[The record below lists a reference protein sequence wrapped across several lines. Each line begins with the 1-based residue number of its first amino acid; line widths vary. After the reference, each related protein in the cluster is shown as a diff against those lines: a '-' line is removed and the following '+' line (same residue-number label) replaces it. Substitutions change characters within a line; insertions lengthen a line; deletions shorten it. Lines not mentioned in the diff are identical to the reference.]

1 MIDRFAAK
9 SSGLPSGDENS
20 SEDSLPKRRE
30 RKTTLRSPRR
40 NVPNVKRT
48 SSSSSEISEKEVEKA
63 KTLKRKTPPQTL
75 SSSEDSD
82 GESLPKKEK
91 KSEVEKRVNV
101 DKGKTLLGKKK
112 IIKRGVPKKSP
123 LKQPNKP
130 NTTLSS
136 DSDENCALNDTK
148 DSLTNYSGLHLKS
161 DSSDKN
167 VKVDNSLKVESDDDI
182 LCIHQEI
189 KVSPS
194 GSLNNYSNSCVTSKS
209 LILPRIPSKNS
220 TETIGSHK
228 RSPNSEVTKDILKID
243 DDSDTEPVN
252 LKEEALKR
260 NARTSKMLKEV
271 SHKRSKRFSSNSS
284 NTDVNRTSSYE
295 ESEKNKIL
303 SDLELSG
310 DTKEFSSSCDS
321 ENAKVTVAKRSKTP
335 SGADD
340 AVIVINEESEA
351 SNPLTNK
358 RILSESSQDS
368 FDSDEVTILCK
379 YKFLYIISI

>member
-1 MIDRFAAK
+1 MFQVIDRFAAK
-9 SSGLPSGDENS
+9 SSGLPSEDEKS
-20 SEDSLPKRRE
+20 SEDSHPKRRE

-40 NVPNVKRT
+40 NVPNAKRT
-48 SSSSSEISEKEVEKA
+48 SSSSSEISEKEVEKV

-82 GESLPKKEK
+82 GESKPKKEK
-91 KSEVEKRVNV
+91 KSVVEKPVNV

-123 LKQPNKP
+123 LKTPNKP

-136 DSDENCALNDTK
+136 DSDENDTK
-148 DSLTNYSGLHLKS
+148 DSFTNYLGQHLKS
-161 DSSDKN
+161 DAEDKN
-167 VKVDNSLKVESDDDI
+167 VKVDNNLKVESDDDI
-182 LCIHQEI
+182 QCIEI
-189 KVSPS
+189 KVSPN
-194 GSLNNYSNSCVTSKS
+194 GSLNNYSNSGVKSKS

-220 TETIGSHK
+220 IETIGSIK

-252 LKEEALKR
+252 LKEEVLKR
-260 NARTSKMLKEV
+260 NAGTIKMLKEL
-271 SHKRSKRFSSNSS
+271 SHKRSKRFSSNS
-284 NTDVNRTSSYE
+284 NTDVNRTSSDE

-321 ENAKVTVAKRSKTP
+321 ENAKVTIAKGSKTP

-379 YKFLYIISI
+379 YSSLYY

>member
-9 SSGLPSGDENS
+9 SSGLPSGDEES
-20 SEDSLPKRRE
+20 SEDSHPKRRE

-40 NVPNVKRT
+40 NVPNAKRT

-63 KTLKRKTPPQTL
+63 KTLKRKTPPTTL

-82 GESLPKKEK
+82 GESKPKKEK
-91 KSEVEKRVNV
+91 MSVVEKHVNV

-112 IIKRGVPKKSP
+112 IIKRGVPKKLP

-136 DSDENCALNDTK
+136 DSEENCALNDTK
-148 DSLTNYSGLHLKS
+148 DSSTNYLGLNLKS
-161 DSSDKN
+161 DSEDKN
-167 VKVDNSLKVESDDDI
+167 VKVDNNLKVESDDDI
-182 LCIHQEI
+182 QCIKEI
-189 KVSPS
+189 KVSPN
-194 GSLNNYSNSCVTSKS
+194 GSLNNYSNSFVKSKS
-209 LILPRIPSKNS
+209 LILPRIPSKKS
-220 TETIGSHK
+220 TETIGSNK
-228 RSPNSEVTKDILKID
+228 KSPNSEVTKDILKID

-260 NARTSKMLKEV
+260 NAGTIKMLKDV
-271 SHKRSKRFSSNSS
+271 SHKRSKRFSSNS
-284 NTDVNRTSSYE
+284 NTDVNRTSSDE

-310 DTKEFSSSCDS
+310 DTKELSSSCDS
-321 ENAKVTVAKRSKTP
+321 ENAKVTVAKGSKTP

-379 YKFLYIISI
+379 YQFLYIISI

>member
-9 SSGLPSGDENS
+9 SSGLPSEDEKS
-20 SEDSLPKRRE
+20 SEDSHPKRRE

-40 NVPNVKRT
+40 NVPNAKRT

-82 GESLPKKEK
+82 GESKPKKEK
-91 KSEVEKRVNV
+91 KSVVEKPVNV

-136 DSDENCALNDTK
+136 DSDENDTK
-148 DSLTNYSGLHLKS
+148 DSFTNYLGQHLKS
-161 DSSDKN
+161 DAEDKN
-167 VKVDNSLKVESDDDI
+167 VKVDNNLKVESDDDI
-182 LCIHQEI
+182 QCIKEI
-189 KVSPS
+189 KVSPN
-194 GSLNNYSNSCVTSKS
+194 GSLNNYSNSGVKSKS

-220 TETIGSHK
+220 TETIGSIK

-252 LKEEALKR
+252 LKEEVLKR
-260 NARTSKMLKEV
+260 NAGTIKMLKEL
-271 SHKRSKRFSSNSS
+271 SHKRSKRFSSNS
-284 NTDVNRTSSYE
+284 NTDVNRTSSDE

-321 ENAKVTVAKRSKTP
+321 ENAKVTIAKGSKTP

-379 YKFLYIISI
+379 YSSLYY

>member
-9 SSGLPSGDENS
+9 SSGLPSGDEES
-20 SEDSLPKRRE
+20 SEDSHPKRRE

-40 NVPNVKRT
+40 NVPNAKRT

-82 GESLPKKEK
+82 GESKPKKEK
-91 KSEVEKRVNV
+91 ESVVEKHVNV

-112 IIKRGVPKKSP
+112 IIKRGVPKKLP

-148 DSLTNYSGLHLKS
+148 NSFTNYLGRNLKS
-161 DSSDKN
+161 DSEDKN
-167 VKVDNSLKVESDDDI
+167 VKVDNNLKVESDDDI
-182 LCIHQEI
+182 LCIKEI
-189 KVSPS
+189 KVSPN
-194 GSLNNYSNSCVTSKS
+194 GSLNNYSKS

-220 TETIGSHK
+220 TETIGSNK
-228 RSPNSEVTKDILKID
+228 KSPNSEVTKYILKID

-260 NARTSKMLKEV
+260 NAGTIKMLKDV
-271 SHKRSKRFSSNSS
+271 SHKRSKRFSSNS
-284 NTDVNRTSSYE
+284 NTDVNRTSSDE

-310 DTKEFSSSCDS
+310 DTKELSSSCDS
-321 ENAKVTVAKRSKTP
+321 ENAKGSKTP

-379 YKFLYIISI
+379 YQFLYIISI

>member
-9 SSGLPSGDENS
+9 SSGLPSGDEES
-20 SEDSLPKRRE
+20 SEDSHPKRRE

-40 NVPNVKRT
+40 NAPNAKRT
-48 SSSSSEISEKEVEKA
+48 SSSSSEISEKEVEKV

-82 GESLPKKEK
+82 GESKPKKEK
-91 KSEVEKRVNV
+91 KSVVEKHVNV

-112 IIKRGVPKKSP
+112 IIKRGVPKTS
-123 LKQPNKP
+123 NKP

-136 DSDENCALNDTK
+136 DSDENCALNGTK
-148 DSLTNYSGLHLKS
+148 DSFTNYSGLHLKS
-161 DSSDKN
+161 DSEDKN
-167 VKVDNSLKVESDDDI
+167 VKVDNNLKVESDDDI
-182 LCIHQEI
+182 QCIKEI
-189 KVSPS
+189 KVSPN
-194 GSLNNYSNSCVTSKS
+194 GSLNNFSNSSVKSKS

-220 TETIGSHK
+220 TETIGYNK
-228 RSPNSEVTKDILKID
+228 KSPNSEVTKDILKID

-260 NARTSKMLKEV
+260 NAGTIKMVKEV
-271 SHKRSKRFSSNSS
+271 SHKRSKRFSSNS
-284 NTDVNRTSSYE
+284 NTDVNRTSSDD

-310 DTKEFSSSCDS
+310 DTKELSSSCDS
-321 ENAKVTVAKRSKTP
+321 ENAKVTVAKGSKTP

-379 YKFLYIISI
+379 YQFLYM

>member
-9 SSGLPSGDENS
+9 SSGLPSGDEES
-20 SEDSLPKRRE
+20 SEDSHSERRE

-40 NVPNVKRT
+40 NIPNAKRT

-82 GESLPKKEK
+82 GESVPKKEK
-91 KSEVEKRVNV
+91 KSVVEKHVNV

-112 IIKRGVPKKSP
+112 IIKRGVLKKSP

-148 DSLTNYSGLHLKS
+148 DSFTNYMGLPLKS
-161 DSSDKN
+161 DSEDKN
-167 VKVDNSLKVESDDDI
+167 VEVDNNLKVESDDDI
-182 LCIHQEI
+182 QCIKEI
-189 KVSPS
+189 KVSPN
-194 GSLNNYSNSCVTSKS
+194 GSLNNYSNSCVKSKS
-209 LILPRIPSKNS
+209 RILPRIPSKNS
-220 TETIGSHK
+220 TETIGSNK
-228 RSPNSEVTKDILKID
+228 KNPNSEVTKDILKIE

-260 NARTSKMLKEV
+260 NAGTIKMLKEV
-271 SHKRSKRFSSNSS
+271 SHKRSKRFSSNS

-321 ENAKVTVAKRSKTP
+321 ENAKVTIAKGSKTP

-379 YKFLYIISI
+379 YQFLYIISI

>member
-9 SSGLPSGDENS
+9 SSGLPSGDEKS

-101 DKGKTLLGKKK
+101 VKGKTLLGKKK

-148 DSLTNYSGLHLKS
+148 DSITNYLGLHLKS
-161 DSSDKN
+161 DSEDKN

-182 LCIHQEI
+182 QCIQEI

-194 GSLNNYSNSCVTSKS
+194 GSLNNYSTSCVTSKS

-220 TETIGSHK
+220 TETIGSNKK
-228 RSPNSEVTKDILKID
+228 RPNSEVTKDVLKID
-243 DDSDTEPVN
+243 DDSEPVN
-252 LKEEALKR
+252 LKEETLKR
-260 NARTSKMLKEV
+260 NARTIKMLKEV
-271 SHKRSKRFSSNSS
+271 SHKRSKRFSSNS
-284 NTDVNRTSSYE
+284 NTDENRTSSYE
-295 ESEKNKIL
+295 ESEESEKIKIL
-303 SDLELSG
+303 SDIELSG
-310 DTKEFSSSCDS
+310 DTKELSSSCDS
-321 ENAKVTVAKRSKTP
+321 ENAKVTVAKGSKTP

-379 YKFLYIISI
+379 YKFLHIISI

>member
-9 SSGLPSGDENS
+9 SSGLPSEDEKS
-20 SEDSLPKRRE
+20 SEDSHPKRRE

-40 NVPNVKRT
+40 NVPNAKRT

-82 GESLPKKEK
+82 GESIPKKEK
-91 KSEVEKRVNV
+91 KSVVEKHVNV

-112 IIKRGVPKKSP
+112 FIKRGVPKKPP

-148 DSLTNYSGLHLKS
+148 DSFKNYLGQHLKS
-161 DSSDKN
+161 DAEDKN
-167 VKVDNSLKVESDDDI
+167 VKVDNNLKVESDDDI
-182 LCIHQEI
+182 QCIEI
-189 KVSPS
+189 KVSPN
-194 GSLNNYSNSCVTSKS
+194 GSLNNYSNSFVKSKS
-209 LILPRIPSKNS
+209 LILPKIPSKNS
-220 TETIGSHK
+220 TETIGSNK
-228 RSPNSEVTKDILKID
+228 KCPNSEVTKDILKID

-260 NARTSKMLKEV
+260 NAGPIKMPKEV
-271 SHKRSKRFSSNSS
+271 LHKRSRRFSSNS
-284 NTDVNRTSSYE
+284 NTDVNRTSSDE

-321 ENAKVTVAKRSKTP
+321 ENAKVTIAKGSKTP

-379 YKFLYIISI
+379 YSSLYY

>member
-9 SSGLPSGDENS
+9 SSGLPSGDEES
-20 SEDSLPKRRE
+20 SEDSYPKRRE

-40 NVPNVKRT
+40 NVPKAKRT

-82 GESLPKKEK
+82 GESKPKKEK
-91 KSEVEKRVNV
+91 MSVVEKHVNV

-112 IIKRGVPKKSP
+112 IIKRGVPKKLP

-136 DSDENCALNDTK
+136 DSEENCALNNTK
-148 DSLTNYSGLHLKS
+148 DSSTNYLGLNLKS
-161 DSSDKN
+161 DSEGCVTSIQ
-167 VKVDNSLKVESDDDI
+167 ESDDDI
-182 LCIHQEI
+182 QCIKEI
-189 KVSPS
+189 KVSPN
-194 GSLNNYSNSCVTSKS
+194 GSLNNYSNSFVKSKS

-220 TETIGSHK
+220 TETIGSNK
-228 RSPNSEVTKDILKID
+228 KSPNSEVTKDILKID

-260 NARTSKMLKEV
+260 NAGTIKMLKEV
-271 SHKRSKRFSSNSS
+271 SHKRSKRFSSNS
-284 NTDVNRTSSYE
+284 NTDVNRTSSDE

-310 DTKEFSSSCDS
+310 DTKELSSSCDS
-321 ENAKVTVAKRSKTP
+321 ENAKVTVAKGSKTP

-379 YKFLYIISI
+379 YQFLYIISI

>member
-9 SSGLPSGDENS
+9 SSGLPSGDEKS
-20 SEDSLPKRRE
+20 SEDSHPKRRE

-40 NVPNVKRT
+40 NVPNAKRT
-48 SSSSSEISEKEVEKA
+48 SSSSSEISEKEVEKV

-82 GESLPKKEK
+82 GESKPKKEK
-91 KSEVEKRVNV
+91 KSVVEKHVNV

-136 DSDENCALNDTK
+136 DSDENCALNGTK
-148 DSLTNYSGLHLKS
+148 DSFTNYSGLHLKS
-161 DSSDKN
+161 GSEDKN
-167 VKVDNSLKVESDDDI
+167 VKVDNNLKVESDDDI
-182 LCIHQEI
+182 LCIKEI
-189 KVSPS
+189 KVSPN
-194 GSLNNYSNSCVTSKS
+194 GSLNNFSNSSVKSKS

-220 TETIGSHK
+220 TETIGYNK
-228 RSPNSEVTKDILKID
+228 KSPNSEVTKDILKID
-243 DDSDTEPVN
+243 DDSNTEPVN

-260 NARTSKMLKEV
+260 NAGTIKMLKEV
-271 SHKRSKRFSSNSS
+271 SHKRSKRFSSNS
-284 NTDVNRTSSYE
+284 NTDVNRTSSDE

-310 DTKEFSSSCDS
+310 DTKELSSSCDS
-321 ENAKVTVAKRSKTP
+321 ENAKVTVAKGNKTP

-379 YKFLYIISI
+379 YQFLYM